1 MSAIVLL
8 DTTVYLNILDI
19 PGLNQCRDAV
29 FNEFEQKV
37 ANSDYFLLPLATILE
52 TGNHISRLNDGR
64 RRMQFARKMVDDVR
78 LAMTGEAPYRPTQFP
93 SREDFLDWLHNFPD
107 KAMRSKHGRRERPE
121 GMSLS
126 DLSIYM
132 EWKRTCAL
140 NSMSRVLIWSLDSD
154 LSCNEQNPNNT

>member
-8 DTTVYLNILDI
+8 DTSVYLNILDI
-19 PGLNQCRDAV
+19 PGLNQYRDAV
-29 FNEFEQKV
+29 LGEFGQKV
-37 ANSDYFLLPLATILE
+37 ANKDYFLLPLATILE
-52 TGNHISRLNDGR
+52 TGNHISRLNDGGNR
-64 RRMQFARKMVDDVR
+64 RQFAQKMVDDVR
-78 LAMTGEAPYRPTQFP
+78 RAMTGEAPYRPTQFP
-93 SREDFLDWLHNFPD
+93 SRDEFLGWLYNFPD
-107 KAMRSKHGRRERPE
+107 KAMRSKQGRRERQE

-132 EWKRTCAL
+132 EWKRTCDL